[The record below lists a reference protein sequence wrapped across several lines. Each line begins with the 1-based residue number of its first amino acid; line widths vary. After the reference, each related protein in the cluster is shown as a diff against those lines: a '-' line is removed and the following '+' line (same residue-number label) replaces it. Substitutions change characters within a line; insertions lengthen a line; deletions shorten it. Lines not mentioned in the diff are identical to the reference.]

1 VRRRGPLPLLLLGAA
16 LSLVVAIA
24 AVGGLR
30 RRIQLLA
37 LYGSGTIPDMA
48 WQDIARMLPPR
59 SGYDV
64 GALVASRNPYVA
76 LQNPFTSPSDLSAGR
91 ATFKAKCAVCHGSDA
106 RGGDG
111 GGGGP
116 DLTTGAFRDGASD
129 WALFRTITRGVPGTA
144 MQPHP
149 LPTRTAWQVVM
160 YVRSMRQESHPD
172 LTSTPIGQESGT
184 APADTGIARLLAMAR
199 RRPPTVGASATTPP
213 NVTFERLKRASQ
225 DSAEWLTF
233 SGSYDGQR
241 HSRLSQVNRANV
253 GRLKLAWLFPLSTT
267 EKVETSPLV
276 VGTTMYLT
284 TPPSDAWA
292 LDARTGD
299 LLWSYVHPV
308 PNDLQ
313 ICCGRQNRGLAV
325 LGNTLFLGTMDAHLI
340 ALDAR
345 TGKVLWDVK
354 VADYR
359 DGYTITGAPLAVDGQ
374 VITGVGGG
382 EFGIRGFLDSYDAL
396 TGRRLWRFATIPG
409 PGEPGHETWG
419 GGSWKTGGGPTWM
432 TGSFDPELGLLYW
445 GVGNPGPDYQG
456 NVRPGDNLY
465 TNSVVAL
472 DVRTGQLRWH
482 YQFTPHDEHDWDA
495 TQVPVLVD
503 AELSG
508 RPRKLL
514 LEANRNGFY
523 YVLDRETGA
532 FLTARAF
539 VHQTWME
546 GFDSSGRPQVR
557 PGAAPSSQGTLVN
570 PGAGGGTNWW
580 PPSYDPETATFLVQ
594 TKEAPGMFFNTP
606 NVVHVPGDAY
616 MGSAGENIP
625 EIPGF
630 SSVRALNAATGEL
643 RWEFRPPVAESKSRA
658 GLLSTA
664 GGLVFG
670 GGSTAFY
677 ALDTQTGTMLWN
689 ISAGAAILAAPVT
702 YLVEGRQIVTVA
714 TGNAILS
721 FTLDGR

>member
-1 VRRRGPLPLLLLGAA
+1 VRRRRLLLLLGVS
-16 LSLVVAIA
+16 LSLLVAVA

-30 RRIQLLA
+30 RRLKLVA
-37 LYGSGTIPDMA
+37 LYGAGSIPDMT
-48 WQDIARMLPPR
+48 WRDIARMLPPR
-59 SGYDV
+59 SGFDV
-64 GALVASRNPYVA
+64 GALLESRNPYIA
-76 LQNPFTSPSDLSAGR
+76 LQNPFTQPSDLAAGN
-91 ATFKAKCAVCHGSDA
+91 TLFKAQCAVCHGGEA
-106 RGGDG
+106 RGAAG

-116 DLTTGAFRDGASD
+116 DLTTGAFRHGASD

-149 LPTRTAWQVVM
+149 LPARTAWQLVT
-160 YVRSMRQESHPD
+160 YVRSVSRGSHAD
-172 LTSTPIGQESGT
+172 LTSTTIGESPGT
-184 APADTGIARLLAMAR
+184 APADTSIATRLALTGG
-199 RRPPTVGASATTPP
+199 RPPTGGAATTTPP
-213 NVTFERLKRASQ
+213 EVTYEQLKRASR
-225 DSAEWLTF
+225 DSAEWLTY

-241 HSRLSQVNRANV
+241 HSRLSQVNRENV

-292 LDARTGD
+292 LDARTGN
-299 LLWSYVHPV
+299 LLWSYVRPI
-308 PNDLQ
+308 PNDLR

-340 ALDAR
+340 ALDAT

-354 VADYR
+354 VADYKE
-359 DGYTITGAPLAVDGQ
+359 GYTITGAPLAVDGQ
-374 VITGVGGG
+374 IITGVGGG
-382 EFGIRGFLDSYDAL
+382 EFAIRGFLDSYDAR
-396 TGRRLWRFATIPG
+396 TGRHLWRFTTIPG
-409 PGEPGHETWG
+409 PGEAGHESWG
-419 GGSWKTGGGPTWM
+419 GESWKTGGGPTWM

-472 DVRTGQLRWH
+472 DVRTGRLRWH

-495 TQVPVLVD
+495 TQIPVLVD
-503 AELSG
+503 AEFAG

-532 FLTARAF
+532 FLMAKAF
-539 VHQTWME
+539 VKQTWVE
-546 GFDSSGRPQVR
+546 RFDSSGRPQIR
-557 PGAAPSSQGTLVN
+557 PGTGPSPQGTLVN
-570 PGAGGGTNWW
+570 PGAAGGTNWW

-594 TKEAPGMFFNTP
+594 AKEAPGIFFNTP
-606 NVVHVPGDAY
+606 DVVHVPGDAY

-625 EIPGF
+625 DMPGF
-630 SSVRALNAATGEL
+630 TSVRALDAATGEL
-643 RWEFRPPVAESKSRA
+643 RWEFRPPGAEAKARA

-670 GGSTAFY
+670 GGRTAFY
-677 ALDTQTGTMLWN
+677 ALDTRT
-689 ISAGAAILAAPVT
+689 GAALWSINTGAEILAAPVT
-702 YLVEGRQIVTVA
+702 YLVDGRQVVTVP